1 LPSKADELHSAPIPD
16 AVSVLRRGGLVAFP
30 TETVYGLGADA
41 SNPAAVA
48 RIYAVKGRPASHPLI
63 VHIGD
68 IGQLNRWARA
78 VPEQAVKLAAR
89 FWPGPL
95 TLVLR
100 RARGVGTEIAGGGD
114 TVGVRIPGHPLALA
128 LLREF
133 AGGIAAPSANRF
145 GRISPT
151 TAQHVRSDLGSDVD
165 LILDGGSCEIGIES
179 TIVDLSRGRPVL
191 LRPGRID
198 AKDIANALG
207 VEPEPRDPGAP
218 RASGTLQS
226 HYAPRQPLRL
236 IPPNEWD
243 SALRSESKRLGV
255 MSFGSRPA
263 DDTSTVWIE
272 APADPR
278 RYGHDLYANLRALDS
293 SGCDQILVEEPP
305 ATAEWTAIRD
315 RLARARS
322 D

>member
-1 LPSKADELHSAPIPD
+1 MPSKANELRAPIAD

-48 RIYAVKGRPASHPLI
+48 RIYSVKRRPESHPLI

-68 IGQLNRWARA
+68 IAELDRWAREI
-78 VPEQAVKLAAR
+78 PEHALKLASR

-100 RARGVGTEIAGGGD
+100 RVKGVGDEIAGGED
-114 TVGVRIPGHPLALA
+114 TIGLRIPGHPVALA
-128 LLREF
+128 LLRDF
-133 AGGIAAPSANRF
+133 RGGIAAPSANRF

-151 TAQHVRSDLGSDVD
+151 TAEHVRNDLGSDVD
-165 LILDGGSCEIGIES
+165 LILDGGPCKIGIES

-198 AKDIANALG
+198 AKDIADALG
-207 VEPEPRDPGAP
+207 VAPEPRDSGAP
-218 RASGTLQS
+218 RAPGTLAS
-226 HYAPRQPLRL
+226 HYAPRHPLRL
-236 IPPNEWD
+236 IPPDEWD
-243 SALRSESKRLGV
+243 VRVRSESKRLGV
-255 MSFGSRPA
+255 MSFCARPV
-263 DDTSTVWIE
+263 DDTSAVWIE
-272 APADPR
+272 APADPQ
-278 RYGHDLYANLRALDS
+278 RYGHDLYANLRTLDS
-293 SGCDQILVEEPP
+293 SGCDQIFVEEPP
-305 ATAEWTAIRD
+305 AAAEWAAIRD
-315 RLARARS
+315 RLTRARS

>member
-68 IGQLNRWARA
+68 IGQLGRWARE
-78 VPEQAVKLAAR
+78 VPEQALKLAAR

-100 RARGVGTEIAGGGD
+100 RAAGIGDEIAGGED
-114 TVGVRIPGHPLALA
+114 TVGLRIPGHPVALA

-133 AGGIAAPSANRF
+133 GGGIAAPSANRF

-165 LILDGGSCEIGIES
+165 LILDGGACEIGIES

-191 LRPGRID
+191 LRPGRIV
-198 AKDIANALG
+198 AKDIADALG
-207 VEPEPRDPGAP
+207 VAPEPRDPGAP
-218 RASGTLQS
+218 RVSGTLQS

-236 IPPNEWD
+236 VPPQEW
-243 SALRSESKRLGV
+243 ALMVRSGSRQFGV
-255 MSFGSRPA
+255 MSFSARPA
-263 DDTSTVWIE
+263 GDASTVWIE
-272 APADPR
+272 APTDPQ
-278 RYGHDLYANLRALDS
+278 RYGHDLYANLRTLDS

-305 ATAEWTAIRD
+305 ATAEWTAILD
-315 RLARARS
+315 RLSRARS
-322 D
+322 G